1 MDLSQADQGVV
12 DNAETI
18 AKRKAAKAAKKAA
31 GEAANRKRA
40 LDHQNKQLS
49 ESAYTRDESTPPKRR
64 AYADPE
70 EGAVRVGEHVRVQD
84 ALRIKGKARHGGEG
98 FVISTV
104 GYGAATRLTVK
115 YDIGG
120 HVESGICIDRVT
132 ETPAYSPGFTS
143 SPKRKRTETNILDPS
158 PAQPTRAD
166 DDSPPPPI
174 DELLAAKYSAGCK
187 SGWRRRDFA
196 KATRKTL
203 NDEEKAQLRKDMD
216 ELSTIKQ
223 VEARLN
229 VNTQVRKK
237 R

>member
-1 MDLSQADQGVV
+1 M
-12 DNAETI
+12 
-18 AKRKAAKAAKKAA
+18 
-31 GEAANRKRA
+31 
-40 LDHQNKQLS
+40 
-49 ESAYTRDESTPPKRR
+49 
-64 AYADPE
+64 
-70 EGAVRVGEHVRVQD
+70 
-84 ALRIKGKARHGGEG
+84 
-98 FVISTV
+98 

-158 PAQPTRAD
+158 PAQPTKAD

-237 R
+237 GKSTGQFQKKRAQDDPKTMQYLM